1 MNSLIEEKKEEKIIC
16 DASFIN
22 FDVISKI
29 NIGGEHFHCMKLCQ
43 KQKKKEIVN
52 KTLPNSLKIQNEKSK
67 IDNIDYTELDCYF
80 KHFISCSLKYKSIHK
95 SINNFSIKD
104 LIIRNEPQTL
114 LGNKRERSTKK
125 FVMKTKKAG
134 NKNISIIKIPK
145 EEDEIV
151 DINNCNTQISSNNT
165 GSEINHRVF
174 FKILKQM

>member
-1 MNSLIEEKKEEKIIC
+1 MNSLIEEKKEEKIKC

-22 FDVISKI
+22 FEAISKL
-29 NIGGEHFHCMKLCQ
+29 NIGGEHFHCMKLYQ
-43 KQKKKEIVN
+43 KQKKKEICN
-52 KTLPNSLKIQNEKSK
+52 KALPNTQNIQKKQSK

-95 SINNFSIKD
+95 SINNFNIKD

-114 LGNKRERSTKK
+114 LGIKRKRSPKK
-125 FVMKTKKAG
+125 FVMKTKQVG

-174 FKILKQM
+174 FKILKQ